1 MRAAGIEPKTLQF
14 IHPRSDEHANLVL
27 IEGIKGAGKEAK
39 VLTPLVLYDARGS
52 YTEQAQNIF
61 AAI

>member
-14 IHPRSDEHANLVL
+14 IHPKIDEQANLVL
-27 IEGIKGAGKEAK
+27 VEGVKGAGKEAK

-61 AAI
+61 ASI